1 MGLGAAVALGVSGRH
16 IRTTGS
22 ISPKIPIAFWK
33 SASCCFLIF
42 LPISGMGKG
51 FEEEITGKPA
61 VG

>member
-1 MGLGAAVALGVSGRH
+1 MGVSGRH

-22 ISPKIPIAFWK
+22 LSPKIPIAFWK

-51 FEEEITGKPA
+51 FEKEITGKPA